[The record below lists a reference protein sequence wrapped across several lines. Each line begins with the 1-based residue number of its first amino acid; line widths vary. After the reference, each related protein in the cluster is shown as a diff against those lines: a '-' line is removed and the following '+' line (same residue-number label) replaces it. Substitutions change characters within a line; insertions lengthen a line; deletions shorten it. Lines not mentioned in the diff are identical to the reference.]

1 MIGQIGSLDEVV
13 ERLGR
18 LEQEFVSRRDRRAV
32 FLTVYGLMTREMQRR
47 IADGAFDD
55 GDWVARY
62 AVGFADRYR
71 QALEGYEQGTRIA
84 KSWQLAFDTARDPS
98 GLVLQNMLLG
108 INAHINHD
116 LALALVDASI
126 DPDRSSRH
134 ADHTA
139 VNNVLRS
146 LTDVVSERV
155 SELYAE
161 GLAGLDACSGLLD
174 EAVTNFSFEVAR
186 ENAWESAVALTNAR
200 FDVERVAVRRL
211 LDLRAA
217 AIARLILVPNRRSEL
232 TAACR
237 KIEDGGWWRVLQ
249 SVHAGVPLG

>member
-1 MIGQIGSLDEVV
+1 MMGPFRTLDEVV
-13 ERLGR
+13 ESLGR

-32 FLTVYGLMTREMQRR
+32 FLTVYGLMTREMKRQVD
-47 IADGAFDD
+47 DGAFEDP
-55 GDWVARY
+55 GWVTRY

-71 QALEGYEQGTRIA
+71 QALEGHEQGTRIA
-84 KSWQLAFDTARDPS
+84 KAWQLAFDVAREPS

-108 INAHINHD
+108 INAHVNHD

-126 DPDRSSRH
+126 DPDRVSRH

-139 VNNVLRS
+139 VNGVLRA

-155 SELYAE
+155 SELYAQ

-200 FDVERVAVRRL
+200 FEVERVAVRRL

-217 AIARLILVPNRRSEL
+217 AIARLILVPNRRPEL

-237 KIEDGGWWRVLQ
+237 KIEDGGWWRVLE
-249 SVHAGVPLG
+249 SVHAGVPLS

>member
-1 MIGQIGSLDEVV
+1 MMSRFTTLDDV
-13 ERLGR
+13 
-18 LEQEFVSRRDRRAV
+18 LEQLGQLEQQYLAARNRRAV
-32 FLTVYGLMTREMQRR
+32 FLTVYGLMTREMKRR
-47 IADGAFDD
+47 IAAGLFKDPA
-55 GDWVARY
+55 WVTRY

-71 QALEGYEQGTRIA
+71 QALEGYERGDRIA
-84 KSWQLAFDTARDPS
+84 KAWQLAFDAARDAD

-108 INAHINHD
+108 INAHVNHD

-134 ADHTA
+134 ADHAT
-139 VNNVLRS
+139 VNDVLRA
-146 LTDVVSERV
+146 LTDVVSARV
-155 SELYAE
+155 SELYAQ

-174 EAVTNFSFEVAR
+174 ETVTNFSFEIAR

-200 FDVERVAVRRL
+200 FDIERAAVRRM

-217 AIARLILVPNRRSEL
+217 AIARLILLPNRRPEL

-237 KIEDGGWWRVLQ
+237 KIEEGGWWRVMQ
-249 SVHAGVPLG
+249 SVHAATPLS